1 MYEKKGGVIM
11 QKHYFVTDQEIREV
25 EPSIS
30 NFTILE
36 QASFTE
42 REQLLKDYSLP
53 QDVFNFFDMPAVA
66 PRIEYLTNPYLG
78 DTLIFVLA
86 NISESPGDLPV
97 EKRLESHTFI
107 LGEEKLIWIINGG
120 NSDLD
125 EEITDEIEISSQ
137 ITLESVILSIGLQC
151 YKNFEKELY
160 RQKDQIDFLDEQ
172 ANHKTSNQLL
182 IDIASTEKNMV
193 MLEHTLDVQERAF
206 SQLLNDENFLQRLND
221 EKLVHDIKWYN
232 RQVNLL
238 VHLYRD
244 LLETVSGLYSAI
256 MSNNLNSLMKFLS
269 SISLILASSGLIA
282 ELWGM
287 NTGGLPGENHSYG
300 TLIMFSLAFL
310 SGLSMYIYLN
320 KKNFFDD

>member
-1 MYEKKGGVIM
+1 M

-42 REQLLKDYSLP
+42 REQLLEDYSLP

-151 YKNFEKELY
+151 YK
-160 RQKDQIDFLDEQ
+160 
-172 ANHKTSNQLL
+172 
-182 IDIASTEKNMV
+182 
-193 MLEHTLDVQERAF
+193 
-206 SQLLNDENFLQRLND
+206 
-221 EKLVHDIKWYN
+221 
-232 RQVNLL
+232 
-238 VHLYRD
+238 
-244 LLETVSGLYSAI
+244 
-256 MSNNLNSLMKFLS
+256 
-269 SISLILASSGLIA
+269 ILR
-282 ELWGM
+282 
-287 NTGGLPGENHSYG
+287 
-300 TLIMFSLAFL
+300 
-310 SGLSMYIYLN
+310 
-320 KKNFFDD
+320 KNFIVKKSR